1 MVAGATAAPDGYTMI
16 MGTSGVL
23 AVNPAVFDKL
33 AYDAAKDFTYVGGL
47 AIAPMIIVVSA
58 TLPYNNIQELVAAAK
73 KEPGKFNVGYGGVNN
88 TQHLTGEFF
97 KYTAGINMVGINYKG
112 SASAVTDL
120 LGGQISILVDSMAAT
135 LPHIQSG
142 KLKALGIAMLERVPQ
157 LPNLPTVAESG
168 YPGFEGAGWTGLVVP
183 KNTPTAVVQKI
194 SVDVAKILADPA
206 MQKNIIDRG
215 MVPDPRGAGPWSDF
229 VFAEMKKWK
238 AIAQQA
244 NIKASE

>member
-1 MVAGATAAPDGYTMI
+1 
-16 MGTSGVL
+16 
-23 AVNPAVFDKL
+23 
-33 AYDAAKDFTYVGGL
+33 
-47 AIAPMIIVVSA
+47 
-58 TLPYNNIQELVAAAK
+58 
-73 KEPGKFNVGYGGVNN
+73 
-88 TQHLTGEFF
+88 
-97 KYTAGINMVGINYKG
+97 MVGINYKG

-135 LPHIQSG
+135 LPHIKSG

-157 LPNLPTVAESG
+157 LPDLPTVAESG

-183 KNTPTAVVQKI
+183 KDTPMPVVQKI
-194 SVDVAKILADPA
+194 SIDIAKVLADPV
-206 MQKNIIDRG
+206 MQKNIIDKG
-215 MVPDPRGAGPWSDF
+215 MVPDPRGAEPWSNF